1 MTSLITPELVLME
14 HRDRLAAAERAR
26 QIRYHPEG
34 EERRGQI
41 SWLTRFF
48 GRRRGRGE
56 RDNHNPQAWRQQHH
70 A

>member
-26 QIRYHPEG
+26 QIGYHPEG
-34 EERRGQI
+34 EERRGQT
-41 SWLTRFF
+41 SWLVRFI
-48 GRRRGRGE
+48 GRRRGRDQRHG
-56 RDNHNPQAWRQQHH
+56 RTPHAWRQDHH